1 MDDVADLYA
10 AGTLTV
16 PLAPSAPVTVC
27 ISLDASA
34 RPAQAAV
41 SLASAASDAESLVRD
56 SAVQGPPWVSRLV
69 LSASQFVATRAGL
82 DTVLAGFPWFG
93 DWGRDTMVAL
103 PGLALATGRPS
114 VAAGLLRSFARYV
127 DGGLLPNR
135 FPDQGETPEYN
146 TVDAT
151 LWYVE
156 ALRAYWAATGDDVL
170 VRELWPVLEDVVQHH
185 VAGTRHGIG
194 VDPADGL
201 LRSGERGVQLTW
213 MDAKVGHWVVTPRTG
228 KPVEVNALWHNA
240 LCCIEE
246 WKVPLRLSLSVDV
259 AALRTRVAAGF
270 DRYWNPDTAYLYDV
284 LDSPEGN
291 DAAVRPN
298 AVIAAALPHTPL
310 SHSRVAAVVVRAE
323 RDLLTSLGLR
333 SLTPGSPGYTGAYL
347 GDLRTRDAAY
357 HQGTVWPWLMGSFVI
372 AHLRAFG
379 DVAAVRGMLQPLA
392 DHLRDAGVGSM
403 SEIAD
408 ASPPHTPRGCPWQAW
423 SVAEVLRAWAEVSR
437 AS

>member
-1 MDDVADLYA
+1 M
-10 AGTLTV
+10 
-16 PLAPSAPVTVC
+16 
-27 ISLDASA
+27 
-34 RPAQAAV
+34 
-41 SLASAASDAESLVRD
+41 SLASAASDAQSLVRD
-56 SAVQGPPWVSRLV
+56 SGVQGPPWVSRLV

-93 DWGRDTMVAL
+93 DWGRDTMIAL

-127 DGGLLPNR
+127 DEGLLPNR

-228 KPVEVNALWHNA
+228 KPVEVSALWHNA

-246 WKVPLRLSLSVDV
+246 WMVRLRLSLSVDV
-259 AALRTRVAAGF
+259 AALRARVAAGF

-333 SLTPGSPGYTGAYL
+333 SLAPGSPGYTGAYL

-357 HQGTVWPWLMGSFVI
+357 HQGTVWPWLMGSFAI

-392 DHLRDAGVGSM
+392 DHLHDAGVGSM

-408 ASPPHTPRGCPWQAW
+408 ASPPHTPRGCPWQA
-423 SVAEVLRAWAEVSR
+423 
-437 AS
+437 